1 MLGRR
6 QGAFR
11 KAAVM
16 SVKTDFDATEILE
29 SAANAFGDAM
39 KAGVKAQEEV
49 VRWWS
54 SALDGGCGCQTADF
68 RKRAKQLF
76 DEAVPAAQKQAQD
89 WMKLI
94 DSNARRSIDL
104 LRRALDADQEGVAAG
119 FTDAARKLWEESIA
133 VVKENIETMTQ
144 ANVKMLEVWS
154 DLLRKS
160 VDQTNDAKA
169 AAKAK
174 QG

>member
-1 MLGRR
+1 
-6 QGAFR
+6 
-11 KAAVM
+11 M
-16 SVKTDFDATEILE
+16 STKTEFDATEVLE

-49 VRWWS
+49 VKWWTN
-54 SALDGGCGCQTADF
+54 ALDGGCGCQVTDF

-89 WMKLI
+89 WIKLI
-94 DSNARRSIDL
+94 DSNSRRSIDL
-104 LRRALDADQEGVAAG
+104 LRKALDADQEGVAAG

-133 VVKENIETMTQ
+133 VVKENIETLTQ
-144 ANVKMLEVWS
+144 TNVKMLEVWA

-160 VDQTNDAKA
+160 VEQGESAVKA
-169 AAKAK
+169 AASKAK
-174 QG
+174 QASA